1 MDNMPLFPLNIVAVP
16 KERIPLHIFEP
27 RYKRM
32 IKDRIKTGAPFGIV
46 LRDEKGV
53 KSIGC
58 SVKIIRVLKEHP
70 TGEYDIIVQ
79 GQRCFRIKDK
89 VQEND
94 KLWIG
99 NVSYLEDQ
107 ESATTDLLEKT
118 RDQYLHIL
126 LKLGLNE
133 DMERHMAKNQSFDFV
148 ELINLPNKIKQKL
161 IETNDENQRLKVIS
175 RIFTGVMSMVS
186 FGTNGQQISCLLYT
200 SDAADE

>member
-32 IKDRIKTGAPFGIV
+32 IKDSIKTGDPFGIV
-46 LRDEKGV
+46 LKDDKGL

-79 GQRCFRIKDK
+79 GQQCFRIKDK

-94 KLWIG
+94 QLWIG
-99 NVSYLEDQ
+99 NVTYLEDQ
-107 ESATTDLLEKT
+107 ESVPADLLEKT

-133 DMERHMAKNQSFDFV
+133 DMERHMSKSRSFDFI
-148 ELINLPNKIKQKL
+148 EFINLPNKIKQQL
-161 IETNDENQRLKVIS
+161 IETNDENQRLEIIN
-175 RIFTGVMSMVS
+175 RIFTGAMTMVS
-186 FGTNGQQISCLLYT
+186 FGTNGQQISE
-200 SDAADE
+200 A

>member
-1 MDNMPLFPLNIVAVP
+1 MDNIPLFPLNIVALP
-16 KERIPLHIFEP
+16 RERIPLHIFEP

-118 RDQYLHIL
+118 QDQYLHIL

-186 FGTNGQQISCLLYT
+186 FGTNGQQISE
-200 SDAADE
+200 A

>member
-32 IKDRIKTGAPFGIV
+32 IKDSIKTGDPFGIV
-46 LRDEKGV
+46 LKDDKGL

-79 GQRCFRIKDK
+79 GQQCFRIKDK

-94 KLWIG
+94 QLWIG
-99 NVSYLEDQ
+99 NVTYLADQ
-107 ESATTDLLEKT
+107 ESTPEDLLEKT

-133 DMERHMAKNQSFDFV
+133 DMERHMSKSRSFDFI
-148 ELINLPNKIKQKL
+148 EFINLPNKIKQQL
-161 IETNDENQRLKVIS
+161 IETNDENQRLEIIN
-175 RIFTGVMSMVS
+175 RIFTGVMTMVS
-186 FGTNGQQISCLLYT
+186 FGTNGQQISE
-200 SDAADE
+200 A

>member
-1 MDNMPLFPLNIVAVP
+1 MDSMPLFPLNIVAVP

-32 IKDRIKTGAPFGIV
+32 IKDSIKTGDPFGIV
-46 LRDEKGV
+46 LKDDKGV

-79 GQRCFRIKDK
+79 GQQCFRIKDK
-89 VQEND
+89 VQENNQ
-94 KLWIG
+94 LWIG
-99 NVSYLEDQ
+99 KVTYLEDN
-107 ESATTDLLEKT
+107 ESASADLLDKT

-133 DMERHMAKNQSFDFV
+133 DMERHMSKSRSFDFI
-148 ELINLPNKIKQKL
+148 EFINLPNKIKQQL
-161 IETNDENQRLKVIS
+161 IETNDENQRLEIIN
-175 RIFTGVMSMVS
+175 RIFTGVMTMVS
-186 FGTNGQQISCLLYT
+186 FGTNGQQISE
-200 SDAADE
+200 A

>member
-32 IKDRIKTGAPFGIV
+32 IKDSIKTGDPFGIV
-46 LRDEKGV
+46 LKDDKGV

-79 GQRCFRIKDK
+79 GQQCFRIKDK

-94 KLWIG
+94 QLWIG
-99 NVSYLEDQ
+99 NVTYLEDQ
-107 ESATTDLLEKT
+107 ESVPADLLEKT

-133 DMERHMAKNQSFDFV
+133 DMERHMSKSRSFDFI
-148 ELINLPNKIKQKL
+148 EFINLPNKIKQQL
-161 IETNDENQRLKVIS
+161 IETNDENQRLEIIN
-175 RIFTGVMSMVS
+175 RIFTGVMTMVS
-186 FGTNGQQISCLLYT
+186 FGTNGQQISE
-200 SDAADE
+200 A

>member
-32 IKDRIKTGAPFGIV
+32 IKDSIKTGDPFGIV
-46 LRDEKGV
+46 LKDDKGV

-79 GQRCFRIKDK
+79 GQQCFRIKDK
-89 VQEND
+89 VQENNQ
-94 KLWIG
+94 LWIG
-99 NVSYLEDQ
+99 NVRYLEDQ
-107 ESATTDLLEKT
+107 ESAPADLLEKT

-133 DMERHMAKNQSFDFV
+133 DMERHMSKDRSFDFI
-148 ELINLPNKIKQKL
+148 EFINLPNKIKQQL
-161 IETNDENQRLKVIS
+161 IETNDENQRLEIIN
-175 RIFTGVMSMVS
+175 RIFTGIMTMVS
-186 FGTNGQQISCLLYT
+186 FGTNGQQISE
-200 SDAADE
+200 A

>member
-1 MDNMPLFPLNIVAVP
+1 MNNLPLFPLDIVVVP

-186 FGTNGQQISCLLYT
+186 FGTNGQQISE
-200 SDAADE
+200 A

>member
-16 KERIPLHIFEP
+16 RGRIPLHIFEP

-58 SVKIIRVLKEHP
+58 SVKIIRVLKEHL
-70 TGEYDIIVQ
+70 TAEYDIIVQ

-99 NVSYLEDQ
+99 NVTYLEDQ

-175 RIFTGVMSMVS
+175 RIFTGVISMVS
-186 FGTNGQQISCLLYT
+186 FGTNGQQISE
-200 SDAADE
+200 A

>member
-1 MDNMPLFPLNIVAVP
+1 MDNIPLFPLNIVALP
-16 KERIPLHIFEP
+16 RERIPLHIFEP

-186 FGTNGQQISCLLYT
+186 FGTNGQQISE
-200 SDAADE
+200 A

>member
-1 MDNMPLFPLNIVAVP
+1 MDNIPLFPLNIVALP
-16 KERIPLHIFEP
+16 RERIPLHIFEP

-32 IKDRIKTGAPFGIV
+32 IKDRIKTGAPFGVV

-58 SVKIIRVLKEHP
+58 SVKIIRVLKEYP

-99 NVSYLEDQ
+99 NVTYLEDQ
-107 ESATTDLLEKT
+107 ESAKADLLEKT

-186 FGTNGQQISCLLYT
+186 FGTNGQQISE
-200 SDAADE
+200 A

>member
-1 MDNMPLFPLNIVAVP
+1 LDNIPLFPLDIVALP
-16 KERIPLHIFEP
+16 RERIPLHIFEP

-186 FGTNGQQISCLLYT
+186 FGTNGQQISE
-200 SDAADE
+200 A

>member
-1 MDNMPLFPLNIVAVP
+1 MDSMPLFPLNIVAVP

-32 IKDRIKTGAPFGIV
+32 IKDSIKTGDPFGIV
-46 LRDEKGV
+46 LKDDKGV

-79 GQRCFRIKDK
+79 GQQCFRIKDK

-94 KLWIG
+94 QLWIG
-99 NVSYLEDQ
+99 KVTYLEDQ
-107 ESATTDLLEKT
+107 ESVPADLLEKT

-133 DMERHMAKNQSFDFV
+133 DMERHMSKDRSFDFI
-148 ELINLPNKIKQKL
+148 EFINLPNKIKQQL
-161 IETNDENQRLKVIS
+161 IETNDENQRLEIIN
-175 RIFTGVMSMVS
+175 RIFTGVMTMVS
-186 FGTNGQQISCLLYT
+186 FGTNGQQISE
-200 SDAADE
+200 A

>member
-1 MDNMPLFPLNIVAVP
+1 LDNIPLFPLDIVALP
-16 KERIPLHIFEP
+16 RERIPLHIFEP

-32 IKDRIKTGAPFGIV
+32 IKDRIKTGAPFGVV

-186 FGTNGQQISCLLYT
+186 FGTNGQQISE
-200 SDAADE
+200 A

>member
-1 MDNMPLFPLNIVAVP
+1 MDSMPLFPLNIVAVP

-32 IKDRIKTGAPFGIV
+32 IKDSIKTGDPFGIV
-46 LRDEKGV
+46 LKDDKGL

-79 GQRCFRIKDK
+79 GQQCFRIKDK

-94 KLWIG
+94 QLWIG
-99 NVSYLEDQ
+99 NVTYLEDQ
-107 ESATTDLLEKT
+107 ESVPADLLEKT

-133 DMERHMAKNQSFDFV
+133 DMERHISKSRSFDFI
-148 ELINLPNKIKQKL
+148 EFINLPNKIKQQL
-161 IETNDENQRLKVIS
+161 IETNDENQRLEIIN
-175 RIFTGVMSMVS
+175 RIFTGVMTMVS
-186 FGTNGQQISCLLYT
+186 FGTNGQQISE
-200 SDAADE
+200 A

>member
-1 MDNMPLFPLNIVAVP
+1 MDNMPLFLLNIVAVP

-32 IKDRIKTGAPFGIV
+32 IKDSIKTGNPFGIV
-46 LRDEKGV
+46 LKDDKGV

-79 GQRCFRIKDK
+79 GQQCFRIKDK

-94 KLWIG
+94 QLWIG
-99 NVSYLEDQ
+99 KVTYLEDQ
-107 ESATTDLLEKT
+107 ESVPADLLEKT

-133 DMERHMAKNQSFDFV
+133 DMERHMSKSRSFDFI
-148 ELINLPNKIKQKL
+148 EFINLPNKIKQQL
-161 IETNDENQRLKVIS
+161 IETNDENQRLEIIN
-175 RIFTGVMSMVS
+175 RIFTGVMTMVS
-186 FGTNGQQISCLLYT
+186 FGTNGQQISE
-200 SDAADE
+200 A

>member
-32 IKDRIKTGAPFGIV
+32 IKDSIKTGDPFGIV
-46 LRDEKGV
+46 LKDDKGL

-79 GQRCFRIKDK
+79 GQQCFRIKDK

-94 KLWIG
+94 QLWIG
-99 NVSYLEDQ
+99 NVTYLADQ
-107 ESATTDLLEKT
+107 ESAPADLLEKT

-133 DMERHMAKNQSFDFV
+133 DMERHISKSRSFDFI
-148 ELINLPNKIKQKL
+148 EFINLPNKIKQQL
-161 IETNDENQRLKVIS
+161 IETNDENQRLEIIN
-175 RIFTGVMSMVS
+175 RIFTGVMTMVP
-186 FGTNGQQISCLLYT
+186 FGTSGQQISE
-200 SDAADE
+200 A

>member
-1 MDNMPLFPLNIVAVP
+1 LDNIPLFPLNIVALP
-16 KERIPLHIFEP
+16 RDRIPLHIFEP

-46 LRDEKGV
+46 LRDDKGV

-161 IETNDENQRLKVIS
+161 IETNDENQRLKIIT
-175 RIFTGVMSMVS
+175 RIFTSVMSMVS
-186 FGTNGQQISCLLYT
+186 FGTNGQQISE
-200 SDAADE
+200 A

>member
-1 MDNMPLFPLNIVAVP
+1 MDNMPLFLLNIVAVP

-32 IKDRIKTGAPFGIV
+32 IKDSIKTGDPFGIV
-46 LRDEKGV
+46 LKDDKGM

-79 GQRCFRIKDK
+79 GQQCFRIKDK

-94 KLWIG
+94 QLWIG
-99 NVSYLEDQ
+99 KVTYLEDQ
-107 ESATTDLLEKT
+107 ESVPADLLEKT

-133 DMERHMAKNQSFDFV
+133 DMERHMSKSRSFDFI
-148 ELINLPNKIKQKL
+148 EFINLPNKIKQQL
-161 IETNDENQRLKVIS
+161 IETNDENQRLEIIN
-175 RIFTGVMSMVS
+175 RIFTGIMTMVS
-186 FGTNGQQISCLLYT
+186 FGTNGQQISE
-200 SDAADE
+200 A

>member
-32 IKDRIKTGAPFGIV
+32 IKDSIKTGDPFGIV
-46 LRDEKGV
+46 LKDDKGV

-79 GQRCFRIKDK
+79 GQQCFRIKDK

-94 KLWIG
+94 QLWIG
-99 NVSYLEDQ
+99 NVTYLADQ
-107 ESATTDLLEKT
+107 ESTPEDLLEKT

-133 DMERHMAKNQSFDFV
+133 DMERHMSKSRSFDFI
-148 ELINLPNKIKQKL
+148 EFINLPNKIKQQL
-161 IETNDENQRLKVIS
+161 IETNDENQRLGIIN
-175 RIFTGVMSMVS
+175 RIFTGVMTMVS
-186 FGTNGQQISCLLYT
+186 FGTNGQQISE
-200 SDAADE
+200 A

>member
-1 MDNMPLFPLNIVAVP
+1 MDNIPLFPLNIVALP
-16 KERIPLHIFEP
+16 RERIPLHIFEP

-46 LRDEKGV
+46 LRDDKGV

-89 VQEND
+89 VREND

-99 NVSYLEDQ
+99 NVTYLEDQ
-107 ESATTDLLEKT
+107 ESAKADLLEKT

-186 FGTNGQQISCLLYT
+186 FGTNGQQISE
-200 SDAADE
+200 A

>member
-32 IKDRIKTGAPFGIV
+32 IKDSIKTGYPFGIV
-46 LRDEKGV
+46 LKDDKGV

-79 GQRCFRIKDK
+79 GQQCFRIKDK

-94 KLWIG
+94 QLWIG
-99 NVSYLEDQ
+99 NVTYLEDQ
-107 ESATTDLLEKT
+107 ESVPADLLEKT

-133 DMERHMAKNQSFDFV
+133 DMERHISKSRSFDFI
-148 ELINLPNKIKQKL
+148 EFINLPNKIKQQL
-161 IETNDENQRLKVIS
+161 IETNDENQRLEIIN
-175 RIFTGVMSMVS
+175 RIFTGVMTMVS
-186 FGTNGQQISCLLYT
+186 FGTNGQQISE
-200 SDAADE
+200 A

>member
-1 MDNMPLFPLNIVAVP
+1 MDNMPLFLLNIVAVP

-32 IKDRIKTGAPFGIV
+32 IKDSIKTGDPFGIV
-46 LRDEKGV
+46 LKDDKGV

-79 GQRCFRIKDK
+79 GQQCFRIKDK
-89 VQEND
+89 MQEND
-94 KLWIG
+94 QLWIG
-99 NVSYLEDQ
+99 NVTYLEDQ
-107 ESATTDLLEKT
+107 ESAPADLLEKT

-133 DMERHMAKNQSFDFV
+133 DMERHMSKDRSFDFI
-148 ELINLPNKIKQKL
+148 EFINLPNKIKQQL
-161 IETNDENQRLKVIS
+161 IETNDENQRLEIIN
-175 RIFTGVMSMVS
+175 RIFTGVMTMVS
-186 FGTNGQQISCLLYT
+186 FGTNGQQISE
-200 SDAADE
+200 A

>member
-1 MDNMPLFPLNIVAVP
+1 MDNMPLFPLNIVALP
-16 KERIPLHIFEP
+16 RERIPLHIFEP

-99 NVSYLEDQ
+99 NVTYLEDQ

-186 FGTNGQQISCLLYT
+186 FGTNGQQISE
-200 SDAADE
+200 A

>member
-1 MDNMPLFPLNIVAVP
+1 MDNIPLFPLNIVALP
-16 KERIPLHIFEP
+16 RERIPLHIFEP

-32 IKDRIKTGAPFGIV
+32 VKDRIKTRAPFGIV
-46 LRDEKGV
+46 LRDDKGV

-99 NVSYLEDQ
+99 NVTYLEDQ

-161 IETNDENQRLKVIS
+161 IETNDENQRLKIIT
-175 RIFTGVMSMVS
+175 RIFTSVMSMVS
-186 FGTNGQQISCLLYT
+186 FGTNGQQISE
-200 SDAADE
+200 A

>member
-1 MDNMPLFPLNIVAVP
+1 MDNIPLFPLDIVALP
-16 KERIPLHIFEP
+16 RERIPLHIFEP

-161 IETNDENQRLKVIS
+161 IETNDENQRLKIIT
-175 RIFTGVMSMVS
+175 RIFTSVMSMVS
-186 FGTNGQQISCLLYT
+186 FGTNGQQISE
-200 SDAADE
+200 A

>member
-32 IKDRIKTGAPFGIV
+32 IKDSIKTGDPFGIV
-46 LRDEKGV
+46 LKDDKGV

-79 GQRCFRIKDK
+79 GQQCFRIKDK

-94 KLWIG
+94 QLWIG
-99 NVSYLEDQ
+99 NVTYLEDQ
-107 ESATTDLLEKT
+107 ESDPADLLEKT

-133 DMERHMAKNQSFDFV
+133 DMERHMSKSRSFDFI
-148 ELINLPNKIKQKL
+148 EFINLPNKIKQQL
-161 IETNDENQRLKVIS
+161 IETNDENQRLEIIN
-175 RIFTGVMSMVS
+175 RIFTGVMTMVS
-186 FGTNGQQISCLLYT
+186 FGTNGQQISE
-200 SDAADE
+200 A

>member
-1 MDNMPLFPLNIVAVP
+1 MDNMPLFLLNIVAVP

-32 IKDRIKTGAPFGIV
+32 IKDSIKTGDPFGIV
-46 LRDEKGV
+46 LKDDKGV

-79 GQRCFRIKDK
+79 GQQCFRIKAK

-94 KLWIG
+94 QLWIG
-99 NVSYLEDQ
+99 KVTYLEDQ
-107 ESATTDLLEKT
+107 ESVPADLLEKT

-133 DMERHMAKNQSFDFV
+133 DMERHMSKSRSFDFI
-148 ELINLPNKIKQKL
+148 EFINLPNKIKQQL
-161 IETNDENQRLKVIS
+161 IETNDENQRLEIIN
-175 RIFTGVMSMVS
+175 RIFTGVMTMVS
-186 FGTNGQQISCLLYT
+186 FGTNGQQISE
-200 SDAADE
+200 S

>member
-1 MDNMPLFPLNIVAVP
+1 MDNIPLFLLNIVALP
-16 KERIPLHIFEP
+16 RERIPLHIFEP

-99 NVSYLEDQ
+99 NVTYLEDQ

-148 ELINLPNKIKQKL
+148 ELINLPNKIKQML

-186 FGTNGQQISCLLYT
+186 FGTNGQQISE
-200 SDAADE
+200 A